1 MKPKTVAKMIQIHL
15 HETPS
20 EVLAV
25 EQRMRAAAAPHTL
38 KVLRVKISAFKRGTQ
53 MKPKTVAKMIQIHL
67 HETPSE
73 VLAVEQR
80 MRAAAAPHP
89 VKVFTMELSAFKR
102 GTQMKPRTVAKMIQI
117 HVHETPSE
125 VLTVEQRTRAA
136 AAPH

>member
-1 MKPKTVAKMIQIHL
+1 
-15 HETPS
+15 
-20 EVLAV
+20 
-25 EQRMRAAAAPHTL
+25 
-38 KVLRVKISAFKRGTQ
+38 

-102 GTQMKPRTVAKMIQI
+102 GTQMKPKTVAKMIQI

-125 VLTVEQRTRAA
+125 VLTVEQRMRAA
-136 AAPH
+136 AAPHPVNVFTMELSVSGHGIRITETEAAQEHLLA